1 MVSQAVL
8 LANSEKVYADV
19 CDYIAGTALVGAPKM
34 GSNHTDVHNWCH
46 SQFQSNQKVSGFLKP
61 EISELHDMIN
71 SFWILCTGLYVL
83 NFSTERHTSVLDQN
97 TTVSLQSVVGGTT
110 NLHKFE
116 LSPSSVL
123 DRQPHHKD
131 AEDLLKWGISTLIA
145 YVKEHQ
151 QVDGRFNQVT
161 KTPGYQE
168 LETLLYSSA
177 TLDANLQSWCE
188 ALEAMLDQS
197 PIAFKQT
204 MFESRVDPSALLHY
218 SIQRGHAPLVNHIF
232 RAVSQAQT
240 SYGGTPAM
248 QAAWL
253 HATRAITASALIFP
267 KPDVPPIQVWQTL
280 KERLEI
286 CCLFK
291 ETNSGSL
298 WIPGVY
304 DNMFQRILP
313 QAPATRDRYTICL
326 YAWEVPEFIESWEQA
341 PSISSGNIM
350 ATARSRFFNTITIS
364 GRNTFFE
371 ATTCEQYLT
380 KRWGELGTRVA
391 NWILDAALLVPMA
404 KDGAPG
410 IQSTGHLVAPV
421 TRLDDINGLIDVD
434 APAKTALAYA
444 FPNHLC
450 LLSQN
455 AAQSEAI
462 AMKDIA
468 EWLCKTF
475 RPIADGHT
483 MGLQKSRTVELVDFQ
498 GDVFE
503 HVAFALPPL
512 SPLNI
517 ERDNCWIPLFE
528 RGIVAE
534 SEVSRDRQDPAGIE
548 MSFELMTTLAAVETY
563 HYIQHQGD
571 AGGLILLG
579 FFTAL
584 VPILLHESGVFQWHF
599 EYTEVDVLQ
608 ANDLE
613 STQHPW
619 AFVEKPADLARR
631 RCIVGMWPQANIMLG
646 VEGTKL
652 DLEDSGLAHLS
663 KVSRPSGFELTAAV
677 GITGGPVQGIVQAT
691 RTYVNQATIQRF
703 IRPNLYVR
711 ALDRLSQAVAL
722 VYDCKSHIGWLVPQ
736 TSLLLHLCHAY
747 YARLSSGKGLAD
759 PIPWAKA
766 STDGAA
772 AAGAALRGAGDIVV
786 SRVGDHA
793 DDKLLLRQ
801 LLVDLNSNLQATQ
814 ATRQRPKK
822 MFRWTKEVYFAE
834 LQDQFLEP
842 DNGSAL
848 RVLNPSEWPSIEAWL
863 EITSKVDGLLV
874 CKNLDQAIALVGSS
888 CSPNNQSQQASNNN
902 NNIINNN
909 NTTTAATTTLTTT
922 QAQLLTHLATCSSC
936 AKVPEGRGYLVA
948 HAWCLQNVLKRPS
961 LIAGRDMA
969 TWIQNGKPFDVHL
982 HAPNESIW
990 THPEKVL
997 QSFAKPE
1004 RGSVCNKTGGHTVEG
1019 AVVFGKYGEESLGE
1033 WLRKVALS
1041 P

>member
-1 MVSQAVL
+1 
-8 LANSEKVYADV
+8 
-19 CDYIAGTALVGAPKM
+19 M
-34 GSNHTDVHNWCH
+34 G
-46 SQFQSNQKVSGFLKP
+46 F
-61 EISELHDMIN
+61 I
-71 SFWILCTGLYVL
+71 
-83 NFSTERHTSVLDQN
+83 
-97 TTVSLQSVVGGTT
+97 VGGTT

-116 LSPSSVL
+116 LSPSSIL

-204 MFESRVDPSALLHY
+204 MFDSRVDPSALLHY

-326 YAWEVPEFIESWEQA
+326 YAWEIPEFIKSWEQA

-391 NWILDAALLVPMA
+391 NWILDAALLVRMA

-410 IQSTGHLVAPV
+410 TQSTGHLVAPV

-483 MGLQKSRTVELVDFQ
+483 MGLQESRTVELVDFQ

-503 HVAFALPPL
+503 HVAFALSPL

-534 SEVSRDRQDPAGIE
+534 TEVSRDRQDPAGIE

-563 HYIQHQGD
+563 HYIHHQGD

-747 YARLSSGKGLAD
+747 NARLSSGKGLAD

-909 NTTTAATTTLTTT
+909 NTTTATTTATTT
-922 QAQLLTHLATCSSC
+922 QAQLSTHLATCSSC
-936 AKVPEGRGYLVA
+936 ARVPEGRGYLVA

-961 LIAGRDMA
+961 PIAGRDMA

-997 QSFAKPE
+997 QSFAKSE